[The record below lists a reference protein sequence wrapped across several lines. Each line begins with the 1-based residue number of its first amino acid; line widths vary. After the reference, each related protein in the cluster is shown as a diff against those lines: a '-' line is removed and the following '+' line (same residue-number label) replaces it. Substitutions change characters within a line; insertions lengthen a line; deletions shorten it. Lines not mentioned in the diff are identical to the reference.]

1 MRLRTDEKPLGRFD
15 YSPLFELLKRRGISN
30 IQYLRANDITSSKP
44 IAKIIKNEPISS
56 TVIASICNHFNCQ
69 PCDIM
74 EYIPPEQ

>member
-44 IAKIIKNEPISS
+44 IAKIIKNELINTHIS
-56 TVIASICNHFNCQ
+56 
-69 PCDIM
+69 
-74 EYIPPEQ
+74 